1 MWTDRLRRLGLLAL
15 FALAAL
21 LPAPA
26 PAQHGPQRSA
36 EEWARIYNDPGR
48 AAWQKPEEVLRAL
61 ELKPQDVVAD
71 IGAGAGYFAV
81 RFAPYVAKVYAV
93 DINADLLQFT
103 ARHAPG
109 NVQTVLAAPDDA
121 KLPDASVDVAF
132 FCDVIHHI
140 GGRPEYL
147 RRLARALRPGGRVV
161 IIDFYKKPLPVGP
174 PVEVKLTAEEVT
186 AELRAAGFR
195 LARQFDF
202 LPYQYFLVFKRE

>member
-1 MWTDRLRRLGLLAL
+1 MRRLCLIAL
-15 FALAAL
+15 FLLAAL
-21 LPAPA
+21 GPALA
-26 PAQHGPQRSA
+26 PAQHMPRRSA

-71 IGAGAGYFAV
+71 IGTGAGYFAV
-81 RFAPYVAKVYAV
+81 RLAPRVAKLYAV